1 MGNAYEVEMSEEY
14 QSKTRR
20 PQHSG
25 CRFSEAE
32 YALVSGAAASA
43 NIPIA
48 EWIRR
53 TVLDALE
60 SPSDAPPPMVL
71 HEEIQFIK
79 LILMNTLPKLLGG
92 KTVPEEKT
100 LELMLRLKDE
110 KANLARQMVSESQ
123 SRKP

>member
-1 MGNAYEVEMSEEY
+1 MQVLG
-14 QSKTRR
+14 
-20 PQHSG
+20 SG
-25 CRFSEAE
+25 IRAGFR
-32 YALVSGAAASA
+32 
-43 NIPIA
+43 
-48 EWIRR
+48 IRR

>member
-1 MGNAYEVEMSEEY
+1 
-14 QSKTRR
+14 
-20 PQHSG
+20 
-25 CRFSEAE
+25 
-32 YALVSGAAASA
+32 
-43 NIPIA
+43 
-48 EWIRR
+48 
-53 TVLDALE
+53 
-60 SPSDAPPPMVL
+60 MVL